1 MKNRI
6 RNLVQSFQKNEP
18 ETWDYYVIP
27 GLEKFEALKETT
39 EAVVEHVIEKV
50 EEMAEHVVETVE
62 EVIEHVELE
71 IGHEVNK
78 GEKAISVFGEES
90 KKWATSKG
98 KWLRSLNAPVIPKFL
113 LTEITLP
120 KISLPKIKLP
130 QVNWQKIA
138 LPRPRIRPSQPI
150 VAEALKESNFDK
162 LMSWIKQTT
171 THLVRVGT
179 FSSLIFAIGFLAINA
194 DAYSD
199 IMMAWATQDL
209 ETVTQLETHV
219 EKEEIPEQDLLAVER
234 TPEAQKVAIP
244 ELNLDLTPPDNRLII
259 PKIEKNI
266 PLISSNPTD
275 LIGADWQSLE
285 KTFQEDLKE
294 GVVHYPGTAEPGEL
308 GNVFITGHSS
318 YYVWDP
324 GRYKD
329 VFARLNQLEVG
340 DDIVIYYEQEKHH
353 YRVREMREVKNDDI
367 SVMAQPQ
374 NEKILTLM
382 TCSPVGTR
390 FKRLVVIAEE
400 I

>member
-285 KTFQEDLKE
+285 KTFQ
-294 GVVHYPGTAEPGEL
+294 
-308 GNVFITGHSS
+308 
-318 YYVWDP
+318 
-324 GRYKD
+324 
-329 VFARLNQLEVG
+329 
-340 DDIVIYYEQEKHH
+340 
-353 YRVREMREVKNDDI
+353 
-367 SVMAQPQ
+367 
-374 NEKILTLM
+374 
-382 TCSPVGTR
+382 
-390 FKRLVVIAEE
+390 
-400 I
+400 